1 MKRKLIIF
9 FLFLLAGKLYAQ
21 YKTIENFNSFYTQI
35 TLCADAK
42 QEYVLINNGYSEFP
56 EYLIIF
62 SDEKYSARQ
71 AYGEI
76 LLKYFHIKNMKKECR
91 QKDGIFYYKNLD
103 NSEEEVLFLRAL
115 TDEFILLEYNVYYL
129 DDNSSKD
136 ETVKFY
142 DIADDIYKEETVGSS
157 AGILMGIDAG
167 EFIRM
172 INAYDNSMDDNF

>member
-1 MKRKLIIF
+1 MLKRLFLIIM
-9 FLFLLAGKLYAQ
+9 LVGMSQLYAQ

-62 SDEKYSARQ
+62 SDKKYSARQ

-103 NSEEEVLFLRAL
+103 NSEEEVLFLRTL

-129 DDNSSKD
+129 DNNSSKD

-157 AGILMGIDAG
+157 AGILMGIDAS
-167 EFIRM
+167 EFIKM
-172 INAYDNSMDDNF
+172 INAYDNSLDDNF